1 MTDKPDHSIAR
12 VTEVIA
18 TSTTSFED
26 AINCAVDRAGRTLR
40 GVKGAW
46 VKEMKL
52 DITDGRVSTYS
63 VDLLITFVMDD

>member
-1 MTDKPDHSIAR
+1 MSEKPNHSIAR

-26 AINCAVDRAGRTLR
+26 AISAAVERANKTLR
-40 GVKGAW
+40 GVRGAW

-52 DITDGRVSTYS
+52 DIADGRIANYS
-63 VDLLITFVMDD
+63 VDLLITFVMDE

>member
-1 MTDKPDHSIAR
+1 MTDKPNHSIAR

-18 TSTTSFED
+18 TSSTSFED
-26 AINCAVDRAGRTLR
+26 AINCAVERANRTLR
-40 GVKGAW
+40 GVKGGW

-52 DITDGRVSTYS
+52 DIENGRVSNYS

>member
-1 MTDKPDHSIAR
+1 MSDKPNHSIAR

-18 TSTTSFED
+18 TSATSFED
-26 AINCAVDRAGRTLR
+26 AIQCAVDRAHRTLR

-52 DITDGRVSTYS
+52 DIDQGRVTTYS